1 MNTLQVANRK
11 SMTLFSGRA
20 FPELADEIAG
30 HIGMPVT
37 PMTARDFANGEIFV
51 RPEESVRGSDAFVI
65 QSHTTPIN
73 HWVME
78 TLILVD

>member
-1 MNTLQVANRK
+1 MSNLDIPNRK

-30 HIGMPVT
+30 HLGMAVT

-51 RPEESVRGSDAFVI
+51 RPEDRSAAR
-65 QSHTTPIN
+65 TPS
-73 HWVME
+73 
-78 TLILVD
+78 